1 MEFIPAIDLR
11 GGKCVRL
18 RQGDYNRETVFS
30 ENPLAVAKEFQSQG
44 ATRLHLVDLDGA
56 RGGSKENRTIVE
68 AICESLE
75 VPCEIGGGIRCDE
88 IVDALFSIVNLQWA
102 VVGTQAVKQPDWFR
116 SVVERYP
123 HRIYLG
129 VDARDAKVAVDGW
142 LDVSEMSPVAIVRQ
156 YRDLPLAGVIYTNI
170 ASDGMMTGLNDST
183 KATLEQLDE
192 LGLPMISSGGISS
205 LDDLRELLKFSATLE
220 NLQGTIIGRAL
231 YENAFTLSEA
241 MSLL

>member
-1 MEFIPAIDLR
+1 
-11 GGKCVRL
+11 
-18 RQGDYNRETVFS
+18 
-30 ENPLAVAKEFQSQG
+30 
-44 ATRLHLVDLDGA
+44 
-56 RGGSKENRTIVE
+56 
-68 AICESLE
+68 
-75 VPCEIGGGIRCDE
+75 
-88 IVDALFSIVNLQWA
+88 
-102 VVGTQAVKQPDWFR
+102 
-116 SVVERYP
+116 
-123 HRIYLG
+123 
-129 VDARDAKVAVDGW
+129 
-142 LDVSEMSPVAIVRQ
+142 VRQ